1 MVEQIDRD
9 AAADWCES
17 QPFPSKQ
24 AEAPMIR
31 AGEYDHH
38 SLVSAF
44 VAHREAERA
53 TLQATVERQAA
64 EIARLRE
71 ALGTIARD
79 GVGLQNVM
87 DDHLGDVNAY
97 NYHAMNYWASDSQ
110 WRKAKARQAL
120 ENNNG

>member
-1 MVEQIDRD
+1 MQ
-9 AAADWCES
+9 ADDLKSRMSLTLDNWRGEEDECDWWRYQRE
-17 QPFPSKQ
+17 F
-24 AEAPMIR
+24 AEAFDLIT
-31 AGEYDHH
+31 
-38 SLVSAF
+38 
-44 VAHREAERA
+44 
-53 TLQATVERQAA
+53 TLEATVERQAA

-120 ENNNG
+120 GDHNG